1 MPRST
6 YGARSGLTALAPALF
21 ALALL
26 PFVAAPL
33 HAQYTSVPEPSSYAL
48 RNVTV
53 VAADGRRTTDVTIVV
68 RNGRIAAM
76 SRDASVPP
84 GVRVLEGD
92 SLMVYP
98 GIVDAQGAAKFS
110 FPESEIDRA
119 QVRSWDPPRELQG
132 FTPHRRVAD
141 VLQATGSD
149 VADQRKKGV
158 VAAAVHPDAGLMPG
172 QGAVVVFRANAKVP
186 AQMVVNPELGQ
197 LFGLRGG
204 RGAYPGTLFAVMA
217 FQRQAFEDAKRARVI
232 QASNERSRNAASMP
246 ATDPDFAALQRVMAG
261 DSRVYFMANTAA
273 EIQRALQLG
282 EELGFT
288 PVIVGGQEAWK
299 VTDEL
304 TERNVPVLVSMDVPR
319 PRRWKP
325 PTSGAPMQGAMAD
338 SAAAQG
344 AADDAFVQREKADY
358 EAVYSNPGKLAA
370 AGVRFA
376 LTSGGGSADI
386 REGART
392 AIRYGLSEAAA
403 LSAVTST
410 PATLLGIPEV
420 VRVAEGAPATFV
432 VTSGPLFGNDTR
444 VVYTFVEGV
453 LERGASASA
462 RPAAGA
468 ARAGAA
474 GGAAA
479 GTAAGSWDVEIVSE
493 QGTLT
498 GTMRLTNDGD
508 SFSGN
513 ITSEFGDL
521 PVTNG
526 KVNGQEVSFT
536 VSFPFMGDA
545 SAQFTGTL
553 TGDRM
558 TGGAATPVG
567 QIRWS
572 ANRSGP
578 PGPGLEVHEE
588 EDMWEGHAHGPV
600 RSLPAVE
607 YPSVPPTSR

>member
-1 MPRST
+1 M
-6 YGARSGLTALAPALF
+6 ALMLALAPF
-21 ALALL
+21 AATE
-26 PFVAAPL
+26 L
-33 HAQYTSVPEPSSYAL
+33 HAQYTSVPEPSAYAL
-48 RNVTV
+48 QNVTV
-53 VAADGRRTTDVTIVV
+53 VAADGRRTANVTIIV
-68 RNGRIAAM
+68 RNGRISALAPN
-76 SRDASVPP
+76 ATVPP

-98 GIVDAQGAAKFS
+98 GIVDAQGTAKFS
-110 FPESEIDRA
+110 FPQAEIDRA

-141 VLQATGSD
+141 VLEATGGD
-149 VADQRKKGV
+149 AADQRKKGV
-158 VAAAVHPDAGLMPG
+158 VAAAIHPEPALMAG
-172 QGAVVVFRANAKVP
+172 QGAVVVFRSDARMP
-186 AQMVVNPELGQ
+186 SQMVVNAELGQ

-204 RGAYPGTLFAVMA
+204 RGAYPGTLFGVMA
-217 FQRQAFEDAKRARVI
+217 FQRQAFEDARRAQVI
-232 QASNERSRNAASMP
+232 RTNFERSSNGASIP
-246 ATDPDFAALQRVMAG
+246 APDPDLLALQRVLSG
-261 DSRVYFMANTAA
+261 DSRVYFTANSAA

-282 EELGFT
+282 EEHGFT

-299 VTDEL
+299 VADEL
-304 TERNVPVLVSMDVPR
+304 TERNVSVLVSMDVPR

-325 PTSGAPMQGAMAD
+325 PTSGAPMQGEMAD
-338 SAAAQG
+338 SATAQG
-344 AADDAFVQREKADY
+344 AADDPFVQREKADY
-358 EAVYSNPGKLAA
+358 EAIYSNPGKLAA

-410 PATLLGIPEV
+410 PASLLGIPEI
-420 VRVAEGAPATFV
+420 VRVSEGAPATFM
-432 VTSGPLFGNDTR
+432 VTDGPLFGSDTR
-444 VVYTFVEGV
+444 VVYTFVEGI
-453 LERGASASA
+453 LERGASGSA
-462 RPAAGA
+462 RASGAVAAGA
-468 ARAGAA
+468 A
-474 GGAAA
+474 GAAA
-479 GTAAGSWDVEIVSE
+479 GSAAGTWDVEIVSD

-508 SFSGN
+508 AFSGN
-513 ITSEFGDL
+513 IGSEFGDL

-526 KVNGQEVSFT
+526 KVSGQDVSFT
-536 VSFPFMGDA
+536 VSFPFMGNA
-545 SAQFTGTL
+545 SASFTGTL
-553 TGDRM
+553 SGDRM
-558 TGGAATPVG
+558 TGSASTPVG

-600 RSLPAVE
+600 RTPPAVQ
-607 YPSVPPTSR
+607 YPTASPPPTRR